1 MDITI
6 VVSKQLEASEDERWS
21 ATAFT
26 EGFGVKVAS
35 PNKEKAI
42 RNLHA
47 KLKQM
52 SRFSRIARS
61 ALEVRR
67 LGFHTVK
74 IKTKHEN

>member
-6 VVSKQLEASEDERWS
+6 VVNKQSEALEDERWLT
-21 ATAFT
+21 TAFT
-26 EGFGVKVAS
+26 EGFGVKATG
-35 PNKEKAI
+35 PNKDKAI

-47 KLKQM
+47 KLKLM
-52 SRFSRIARS
+52 NRFSRIARS
-61 ALEVRR
+61 TLEVNR